1 MSYFIGESRP
11 RPYLWQF
18 LSAAG
23 LLYGYI
29 FLASFLFGNVEES
42 GDLLFYIPFR
52 TFSFIGWP
60 FLFSWSITLFFVQ
73 GAMARAFPR
82 LRGNKPFIV
91 LTLVTVVCFDIFYF
105 HASLFSFPNFIM
117 LVGIIVF
124 WLGTRLRSR
133 LAAWTIVGLSVVG
146 WLSLMVLPH
155 IW

>member
-73 GAMARAFPR
+73 EAMARAFPR

-105 HASLFSFPNFIM
+105 HT
-117 LVGIIVF
+117 VYDYCG
-124 WLGTRLRSR
+124 GRKRSQ
-133 LAAWTIVGLSVVG
+133 
-146 WLSLMVLPH
+146 
-155 IW
+155 